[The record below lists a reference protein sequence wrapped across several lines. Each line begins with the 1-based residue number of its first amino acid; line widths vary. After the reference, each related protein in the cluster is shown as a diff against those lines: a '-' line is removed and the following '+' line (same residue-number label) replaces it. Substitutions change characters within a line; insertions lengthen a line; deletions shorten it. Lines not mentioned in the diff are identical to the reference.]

1 MAENR
6 KLHIALFPW
15 LAFGHM
21 IPYLEFAKLMAQKGH
36 RISFLC
42 TPRNINR
49 LPKLPPNLI
58 NFVSL
63 PLPHVEGLPAEDAEA
78 TVDVP
83 YDKIQYLKKAYDG
96 LQESV
101 TLFLQ
106 SSNPDW
112 ILYDFA
118 PYWVAPIASRMGIKT
133 SFFSVYTAPALGFMG
148 PPSVLKGESS
158 VNYEIRTK
166 PEDYTVPPKWI
177 DFPTTVAFRY
187 FVIKRIFDSMSPND
201 SGVSDVCRMGA
212 GIESCDV
219 VAIRGCIDFE
229 PEWFRLLRDLY
240 NKPVLP
246 IGQLPPAGDQNDH
259 NRDDETETETTTWL
273 TMKSWLDKHEKG
285 TVVYVAFGT
294 EAKLGR
300 EEVTEI
306 AVGLEKSQLPF
317 FWVLRLTQAATL
329 PEGFEERIEGRGVVW
344 KTWAPQLKILA
355 HESVL
360 GHLTHSGWSSVVES
374 LRFQR
379 ALILLPLIADQ
390 GINARI
396 LEEKK
401 MGYSVPRDER
411 DGSFTS
417 NAVAESLRLV
427 MVEENGK
434 IYRDKVKEMSGLF
447 GDMDRQNRYSD
458 TFLDYVKSH

>member
-1 MAENR
+1 MAENH
-6 KLHIALFPW
+6 KFHIALFPW

-21 IPYLEFAKLMAQKGH
+21 IPFLELAKLIAQKGH
-36 RISFLC
+36 RVSFLC

-58 NFVSL
+58 NFVNL
-63 PLPHVEGLPAEDAEA
+63 PLPHVEGLPEDAEA
-78 TVDVP
+78 TIDVP
-83 YDKIQYLKKAYDG
+83 YHTIQYLKKAYDG
-96 LQESV
+96 LQEPV

-106 SSNPDW
+106 SSNPNL
-112 ILYDFA
+112 IIYDFA
-118 PYWVAPIASRMGIKT
+118 PYWVAPIASKLGIKT
-133 SFFSVYTAPALGFMG
+133 SFFSILISPSLAFAG

-187 FVIKRIFDSMSPND
+187 CEIKRIFDVVSPND
-201 SGVSDVCRMGA
+201 SGVSDIYRMGA
-212 GIESCDV
+212 AIESCDV

-229 PEWFRLLRDLY
+229 PEWFRLLQNIY

-246 IGQLPPAGDQNDH
+246 IGQLSPAGDQND
-259 NRDDETETETTTWL
+259 NGDDETEIENWL
-273 TMKSWLDKHEKG
+273 KMKSWLDKREKG
-285 TVVYVAFGT
+285 SVVYVAFGS
-294 EAKLGR
+294 EAKPGR

-306 AVGLEKSQLPF
+306 ALGLEKSQLPF

-329 PEGFEERIEGRGVVW
+329 PEGFEERIQGRGVVW
-344 KTWAPQLKILA
+344 KTWAPQLNILA
-355 HESVL
+355 HDSV
-360 GHLTHSGWSSVVES
+360 GGYLTHSGWSSVVES
-374 LRFQR
+374 LKFQR
-379 ALILLPLIADQ
+379 ALILLPLTADQ

-401 MGYSVPRDER
+401 MGYNVPRNDR

-434 IYRDKVKEMSGLF
+434 TYRDRVKEMSGLF
-447 GDMDRQNRYSD
+447 GDMDRQDRYLD
-458 TFLDYVKSH
+458 AFLDHLKCH